1 MWTVPQKIKIELY
14 YDPAVSLLGIYTNSE
29 KISTKQV
36 FDHDGTLKQYSHK
49 RWKQPKCISTDEWIN
64 KLLYTLNEINYQYLL
79 LLR

>member
-36 FDHDGTLKQYSHK
+36 FDHDGTLKQYTQK
-49 RWKQPKCISTDEWIN
+49 VKTTQMYINRWMDKQTVIYIKWN
-64 KLLYTLNEINYQYLL
+64 KLPILATT
-79 LLR
+79 